1 MENLKLQLY
10 SVRDYTEQ
18 DFAGTIR
25 KVAEFGYKGV
35 EFAGYG
41 GLSARELKKLLDET
55 GLEAAAAHIGF
66 DSLKND
72 LDSEIEYAQEAGIGY
87 IVCPYLGIEAR
98 EDTLA
103 AAEVLAKVAAR
114 CKEARIGIAYH
125 NHAHEF
131 VNDQQEYL
139 LDILFAN
146 APDLACELDVY
157 WVAYAGIDVVSYM
170 SKFKDR
176 LPLIHLK
183 ELGALHSNVDIG
195 KGILDFPAIIRAA
208 RGLGTKHFI
217 VEQEEYEIG
226 SMASAKSDIEYL
238 KNLIL

>member
-10 SVRDYTEQ
+10 SVRDYTER

-72 LDSEIEYAQEAGIGY
+72 LDSEIEFAKQAGIGY
-87 IVCPYLGIEAR
+87 IVCSYLDIKTR
-98 EDTLA
+98 EETLI
-103 AAEVLAKVAAR
+103 AAEVMARVAAR
-114 CKEARIGIAYH
+114 CGEAQIGIAYH

-131 VNDQQEYL
+131 VKDQQEYL
-139 LDILFAN
+139 LDILLDN
-146 APDLACELDVY
+146 APGLASELDVY

-183 ELGALHSNVDIG
+183 ELGALHNNVDIG
-195 KGILDFPAIIRAA
+195 RGTLDFPAIIRTA
-208 RGLGTKHFI
+208 GELGTKHFI
-217 VEQEEYEIG
+217 VEQEEYEID
-226 SMASAKSDIEYL
+226 SMVSAKSNIEYL
-238 KNLIL
+238 KNLVL